1 MQPSIIEVMFPWQ
14 KGTAGLFFCHTIKF
28 VVAGCFDLVF
38 FSRRFCFGEFESIAV
53 KVEKE
58 MSQHYAKIIKVSLR
72 IPSSR
77 VAGRTAEAEVAT
89 DSPGEDEVP
98 VTET

>member
-1 MQPSIIEVMFPWQ
+1 
-14 KGTAGLFFCHTIKF
+14 
-28 VVAGCFDLVF
+28 
-38 FSRRFCFGEFESIAV
+38 
-53 KVEKE
+53 